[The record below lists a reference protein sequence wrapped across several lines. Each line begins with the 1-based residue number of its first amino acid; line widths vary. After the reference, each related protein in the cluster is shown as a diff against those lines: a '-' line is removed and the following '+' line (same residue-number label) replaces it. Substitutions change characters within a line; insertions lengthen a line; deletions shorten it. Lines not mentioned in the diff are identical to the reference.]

1 MPGSTYEPILNYR
14 LSELLRS
21 GGLDVTAEPLG
32 SGQRRI
38 DVRVQV
44 DGMVIALEGE
54 KGTRAGALKDA
65 QQRLDQAGEG
75 VVLVDRVVAINYPR
89 NLNVDDFDERT
100 TFEWATLPNR
110 DFVSGTSV
118 VLRDALHTMPQD
130 HGDASLL
137 VNDIDQ
143 ALERAVEV
151 LHIEQIRDLARS
163 MNLPLRHKGRDRS
176 KAAAKRALLVV
187 LAASMF
193 HARLDNHLSDTQPD
207 IDAKTG
213 KPFDGP
219 WPPTRIRQCVGE
231 TDIVGALEDAW
242 DSILALDYGPIFT
255 SALTVLAA
263 PAQIDAWGKAIA
275 SVVNTALRA
284 SRDPAGLR
292 QDLLG
297 RIFHRLLDSAR
308 YDGSYYTSTPAA
320 MILAWLAIR
329 QSHLPQNLSDYKLI
343 DPACGTG
350 TLLMAATERIRSLQD
365 SSEDDAKKLIED
377 VVWGL
382 DINVTACHMAAT
394 ALGLVSPS
402 SAFSDM
408 HIHMMPLEVS
418 KEKGQPV
425 ASVGSLE
432 LLDQST
438 SHRPVDWTQG
448 AQSRMAVE
456 WTRGEQIDSGT
467 GTVAADPHTYDL
479 VIMNPPYTR
488 NDLRYDQFSPED
500 ERAISKREGELVKGR
515 GAHRASGG
523 TSFAVLA
530 QHLGKFKA
538 GSTVAL
544 VLPLVGSSNVSGA
557 EVRRLLAQQFHIET
571 VIASHDPSRFYF
583 SENTDI
589 SEMLVIARRHEIDEP
604 TERPDTKFVLLTR
617 NPGSSHDAVTLA
629 SKIANIDEFNDG
641 SIGVV
646 DERCARDMVK
656 GNWRPM
662 AMLSSYLVDVGTR
675 VASSQLFPVVE
686 IGQLVDLPSSR
697 NTREY
702 FTAAN
707 SADRLGRRGLWCNN
721 TTFYPSKRLGR
732 NIVTNVP
739 PKISLESDPDV
750 YVHAKPNQ
758 VEQANDAWQRRASL
772 FLCNSIDTTNARVIA
787 TRTPSPAVTS
797 TWQAF
802 SLSESELNA
811 EEWEKSMCVWFNSS
825 LGVVSSLNIADP
837 FKLPRPQFS
846 VDGFRSLPV
855 PLLGAQDVK
864 RLASVFNTFNGSEIQ
879 ALAQVEN
886 DPVRL
891 AIDDA
896 IQFVLGVDPELMATV
911 RHELAREPAVTNR
924 RYGQSA

>member
-21 GGLDVTAEPLG
+21 RGLDVTAEPLG

-38 DVRVQV
+38 DVRVRV
-44 DGMVIALEGE
+44 DGMIIALEGE

-89 NLNVDDFDERT
+89 NLNVDYFNERT

-110 DFVSGTSV
+110 EFVSGTSA
-118 VLRDALHTMPQD
+118 VLRDELHTMPQD
-130 HGDASLL
+130 HGNASLL

-143 ALERAVEV
+143 ALERAVDA
-151 LHIEQIRDLARS
+151 LRDEQIRDLARS

-193 HARLDNHLSDTQPD
+193 HARLDNHLSDMQPD
-207 IDAKTG
+207 IDARTG

-242 DSILALDYGPIFT
+242 DSILALDYRPIFT

-263 PAQIDAWGKAIA
+263 PAQIDTWGKAIA

-308 YDGSYYTSTPAA
+308 YDGSFYTSTPAA

-350 TLLMAATERIRSLQD
+350 TLLMAATERIRSLRD

-402 SAFSDM
+402 SAFSEM
-408 HIHMMPLEVS
+408 NIHMMPLQVIDNG
-418 KEKGQPV
+418 GQFV
-425 ASVGSLE
+425 ATVGSLE
-432 LLDQST
+432 LLDQGA

-456 WTRGEQIDSGT
+456 WTQGEHIDRGT
-467 GTVAADPHTYDL
+467 GTVAADPNTYDL

-488 NDLRYDQFSPED
+488 NDLRYVQFSRKD
-500 ERAISKREGELVKGR
+500 ETLISNREGALVRGR
-515 GAHRASGG
+515 GAYRTSGS
-523 TSFAVLA
+523 TSFIVLA
-530 QHLGKFKA
+530 EHLSKLRE

-544 VLPLVGSSNVSGA
+544 VLPLTGSSDVSGRDA
-557 EVRRLLAQQFHIET
+557 RKLLAQQFYIET

-583 SENTDI
+583 SENTTI

-604 TERPDTKFVLLTR
+604 SERPNTKFVLLTR
-617 NPGSSHDAVTLA
+617 NPASSHDAVTLA
-629 SKIANIDEFNDG
+629 SKIANIDGNDDG
-641 SIGVV
+641 SMGVV
-646 DERCARDMVK
+646 DERTAREMID

-662 AMLSSYLVDVGTR
+662 ALLSSHLVDVGNR
-675 VASSQLFPVVE
+675 LASGQLFPVSK
-686 IGQLVDLPSSR
+686 IGDLADLPSSR
-697 NTREY
+697 GIRAL
-702 FTAAN
+702 FAAAN
-707 SADRLGRRGLWCNN
+707 VPDRTARRGIWCNN
-721 TTFYPSKRLGR
+721 TTFKATLRLGQT
-732 NIVTNVP
+732 VMTNVE

-750 YVHAKPNQ
+750 YVHSNPGKTDRANQ
-758 VEQANDAWQRRASL
+758 AWQRRANL
-772 FLCNSIDTTNARVIA
+772 FLCNSVRTTNARVIA
-787 TRTPSPAVTS
+787 TRTPQPAVAS
-797 TWQAF
+797 QWQAI
-802 SLSESELNA
+802 SLTDPDRSA
-811 EEWEKSMCVWFNSS
+811 EAWEKSMCVWFNSTF
-825 LGVVSSLNIADP
+825 GTVAALNVADP
-837 FKLPRPQFS
+837 FTLTRPQFS
-846 VDGFRSLPV
+846 VEGFGSLPV
-855 PLLGAQDVK
+855 PILGLEGLN
-864 RLASVFNTFNGSEIQ
+864 RLASTFDSFARSEMMPF
-879 ALAQVEN
+879 ARAET

-891 AIDDA
+891 AMDDA
-896 IQFVLGVDPELMATV
+896 IQFVLSIDPELMATV
-911 RHELAREPAVTNR
+911 RYELAREPAVTNR
-924 RYGQSA
+924 RYRQLE